1 MQEKRNNSLCK
12 LAFWSGFCSWHTDMS
27 RNHFRKQACKKNSCF
42 FMAIVKCEKNLFYV
56 NIIKIWF
63 GDAFLHSHIFSQN
76 IKIRSNTLFVNQLQL
91 KLTYLKNN
99 FGTSEYFDALLGLKL
114 KKIRTSGWY
123 KIRIHLLFTAMTVK
137 QRVIHIRTNF
147 DFII

>member
-1 MQEKRNNSLCK
+1 
-12 LAFWSGFCSWHTDMS
+12 
-27 RNHFRKQACKKNSCF
+27 
-42 FMAIVKCEKNLFYV
+42 MAIVKCEKNLFYV

-137 QRVIHIRTNF
+137 QRVIQGGSEWRTKSKWLENTQNKVFWQFNLHVCHLHIHK
-147 DFII
+147 IYKKH